1 MLRDLYNLDKENV
14 DPNAAMTEVNDIK
27 SKILALHIKYPQN
40 RFVSKC
46 IDYVDRFVQQIFER
60 GVFEVSILNVDRLYD
75 GVIYY
80 QVKNNGYEL
89 ISNIAL
95 TFAID
100 GVEKS
105 IEQVRIDS
113 IIPEGLRPNQV
124 YAGEYVP
131 GIDVTD
137 GTEIGCSITVEYS
150 VSDEEGQEVFKN
162 YVAVDSNTG
171 GKLLAHANTN
181 SVYQKDGRAGYSE
194 EPIKQESNFIG
205 RKKELNRI
213 MGKLLKGQN
222 VLLFGTNGTGKSSIL
237 YNIRKVCLPE
247 AYADESLHLG
257 KHHAA
262 ELNLIQT
269 VRKEMF

>member
-1 MLRDLYNLDKENV
+1 MLDNIDKLKDIKGFKERFVRNFLYILQEFDFVTLIKKFKRIFDCHMILYRRFSPYDNCDCYAQAIIMLRDLYNLDKENV

-181 SVYQKDGRAGYSE
+181 SVYQKMVGPVILR
-194 EPIKQESNFIG
+194 
-205 RKKELNRI
+205 NR
-213 MGKLLKGQN
+213 
-222 VLLFGTNGTGKSSIL
+222 
-237 YNIRKVCLPE
+237 
-247 AYADESLHLG
+247 
-257 KHHAA
+257 
-262 ELNLIQT
+262 
-269 VRKEMF
+269 